1 MFSKIKSGLS
11 KVADGIGDAARVV
24 ADKASDAYDATASGL
39 SSAGSIVADVASS
52 AKDVVADTART
63 VADKAGAA
71 IDATASG
78 LSTAGSAVAEVAIG
92 AKDVI
97 GDAASSA
104 YETTRDY
111 AGAVVSG
118 EKEVQ
123 WGKVMLG
130 ASVGVAAVAAAPFTG
145 GGSLLAGATLAGSL
159 AGAGT
164 VAAAGAAAVAGGVI
178 ANKLSDDSK
187 VRDEAYREGVKDTKA
202 RHQLE
207 LEHLQKNLELA
218 LSGLKGAK
226 EHFNA
231 IIAMH
236 AVAVATANCDGVI
249 CDNERANIE
258 LFIAGVSASSI
269 PAEVA
274 TKLQSLYDTPPS
286 IRDAWELA
294 KNSGVAIS
302 VFDEII
308 QIVIH
313 ADGIQHSQEDAFM
326 QAWNTLKLA

>member
-1 MFSKIKSGLS
+1 MFSRIKNGLS

-24 ADKASDAYDATASGL
+24 TDKASDAYDATASGL
-39 SSAGSIVADVASS
+39 SSAGSIVADVAGS
-52 AKDVVADTART
+52 AKDVVAETART
-63 VADKAGAA
+63 AAYKAGDA

-78 LSTAGSAVAEVAIG
+78 LSSAGSVVSDVASE

-97 GDAASSA
+97 GGVASSA
-104 YETTRDY
+104 YETSRDY
-111 AGAVVSG
+111 AGAIVSG
-118 EKEVQ
+118 EKDIR

-145 GGSLLAGATLAGSL
+145 GGSLLAGASLAGSL
-159 AGAGT
+159 AGAG
-164 VAAAGAAAVAGGVI
+164 AAAGAAAVAGGVV

-187 VRDEAYREGVKDTKA
+187 VREAAYREGVKDTKA
-202 RHQLE
+202 QHQLE
-207 LEHLQKNLELA
+207 LEHRRKSLEAA
-218 LSGLKGAK
+218 LHGLKGAA
-226 EHFNA
+226 EHYNA

-249 CDNERANIE
+249 CDKERENIE
-258 LFIAGVSASSI
+258 LFIAGISVSSI
-269 PAEVA
+269 PVEVTA
-274 TKLQSLYDTPPS
+274 KLKSLYDSPPS
-286 IRDAWELA
+286 IRDAWQLA

-313 ADGIQHSQEDAFM
+313 ADDVQHPQEDAFL